1 MAAGPG
7 LRVRGL
13 SVVSGRDLKCG
24 CCGICCK
31 TYSKVDVSIT
41 DIFNIAAFLGIG
53 ADEFFTGYCKTMS
66 DAQDSAVFLLDI
78 EGGCR
83 FQKDGKCTIYPVRT
97 DMCAMYPFNL
107 MCLNTSQ
114 SLKKDLARFESCFV
128 RSLPDDLIIVPD
140 IERMADSR
148 IMFMVKEMY
157 LARYGSTFREE
168 DALEY
173 HRKGLAQVQN
183 ERMRNIVHMQLLNE
197 FLKAPPLDEDTKEPL
212 MTAGEIRQIYN
223 QSRGLP
229 RV

>member
-1 MAAGPG
+1 MA
-7 LRVRGL
+7 RGL
-13 SVVSGRDLKCG
+13 QVKGLTVVSGRDLKCG
-24 CCGICCK
+24 CCGICCR

-41 DIFNIAAFLGIG
+41 DIFNISAFLGI
-53 ADEFFTGYCKTMS
+53 APEEFFSHYCKTAS
-66 DAQDSAVFLLDI
+66 DGADSSVFLLDI
-78 EGGCR
+78 EGGCK

-114 SLKKDLARFESCFV
+114 SLKKDLARFDRCFV
-128 RSLPDDLIIVPD
+128 HSLADDLLIVPD
-140 IERMADSR
+140 LERMVDSR

-183 ERMRNIVHMQLLNE
+183 ERMRNIMHMQLLNE
-197 FLKAPPLDEDTKEPL
+197 FLKDPPRDVDTKERL
-212 MTAGEIRQIYN
+212 LSADEIKQIYN
-223 QSRGLP
+223 DARGLP
-229 RV
+229 RA